1 MIYLD
6 YDDLIAV
13 ATRVIGAPPL
23 VRDQG
28 LLEAAAFRPKAS
40 AFGSDAYPTLWSKA
54 AALMES
60 LARSHPLV
68 DGNKRL
74 ALGAVIVMLGMNGYR
89 LIMTNDQAYDFTI
102 EVATGQ
108 FEDVATI
115 ADVLEGSATPR

>member
-6 YDDLIAV
+6 YDDLIVV
-13 ATRVIGAPPL
+13 ATRVIGSPPV

-28 LLEAAAFRPKAS
+28 LLEAAAFRPRAT
-40 AFGSDAYPTLWSKA
+40 ALGSDAYPTLWSKS

-74 ALGAVIVMLGMNGYR
+74 ALGSVIVMLGMNGHR
-89 LIMTNDQAYDFTI
+89 LTMTNDQAYDFTI
-102 EVATGQ
+102 AVATGQ

-115 ADVLEGSATPR
+115 ADFLEGSAISR

>member
-28 LLEAAAFRPKAS
+28 LLEAAAFRPRAS

-68 DGNKRL
+68 DGNKRI

-89 LIMTNDQAYDFTI
+89 LIMTNDQAYDLTI

-115 ADVLEGSATPR
+115 ADVLERSATSR

>member
-28 LLEAAAFRPKAS
+28 LLEAAAFRPRAS

-115 ADVLEGSATPR
+115 ADVLERSATSR